1 MTISPGTWCVRLLC
15 MRRTLAGLT
24 ACSLVVLASLLTP
37 PLSAHQPAAPAT
49 AKPALLAAADQELTA
64 GDVTLRYRDAGTG
77 DPVILIH
84 GYSASLESM
93 AGIAAALPQYRTV
106 AFDVRGFGRSSKF
119 AEPGRFGQLMVDD
132 VVRLM
137 DHLKIARAHL
147 IGHSMGALIAANVAA
162 RYPDR
167 VSTATLVAGPFYAD
181 AATFTHETSRWTT
194 DLEGGKGL
202 TNFMQWLFPAFKP
215 EMAAGFNA
223 QVMKANDLG
232 SLIAVMRSLP
242 TLAIAGLPANGNRIL
257 LVAGTGDPLFPLS
270 PAFAKQS
277 PGSRVVEITGADHV
291 AVILNAAAV
300 TAIREHL
307 AKAN

>member
-1 MTISPGTWCVRLLC
+1 MRLTMTSRNI
-15 MRRTLAGLT
+15 LAVLI
-24 ACSLVVLASLLTP
+24 ACSLL
-37 PLSAHQPAAPAT
+37 AAPSLT
-49 AKPALLAAADQELTA
+49 APALLAQAAPPTAAPSLPKAADQELTA
-64 GDVTLRYRDAGTG
+64 ADVTLRYREVGSG

-93 AGIAAALPQYRTV
+93 AGIAGALPQYRV
-106 AFDVRGFGRSSKF
+106 IALDVRGFGRSSKF
-119 AEPGRFGQLMVDD
+119 AEASRFGQLMVDD

-137 DHLKIARAHL
+137 DHLKITRAHL

-181 AATFTHETSRWTT
+181 EATFTHETSRWTT

-223 QVMKANDLG
+223 QVMKGNDLG
-232 SLIAVMRSLP
+232 SLTAVMRSLP
-242 TLAIAGLPANGNRIL
+242 KLAIAGIPKNGDKIL

-277 PGSRVVEITGADHV
+277 PGARFVEITGADHV
-291 AVILNAAAV
+291 AVILNPAAV
-300 TAIREHL
+300 TAIRELL
-307 AKAN
+307 AKSN

>member
-1 MTISPGTWCVRLLC
+1 VI
-15 MRRTLAGLT
+15 
-24 ACSLVVLASLLTP
+24 
-37 PLSAHQPAAPAT
+37 
-49 AKPALLAAADQELTA
+49 AL
-64 GDVTLRYRDAGTG
+64 
-77 DPVILIH
+77 
-84 GYSASLESM
+84 
-93 AGIAAALPQYRTV
+93 
-106 AFDVRGFGRSSKF
+106 DVRGFGRSSKF
-119 AEPGRFGQLMVDD
+119 AEASRFGQLMVDD

-181 AATFTHETSRWTT
+181 HETFTQETSRWTT

-202 TNFMQWLFPAFKP
+202 TNFMLWLFPAFKP
-215 EMAAGFNA
+215 EMAAGVNA
-223 QVMKANDLG
+223 QVMKTNDLP

-242 TLAIAGLPANGNRIL
+242 KLTIAGVPKNGDKVL

-277 PGSRVVEITGADHV
+277 PGARIVEISGADHV
-291 AVILNAAAV
+291 NVITNAQAV
-300 TAIREHL
+300 TAIREQL
-307 AKAN
+307 AR